1 MVIAA
6 ERHSLQYQEDIN
18 QYLTFLLADEEY
30 AVDIL
35 KVQEIRGWT
44 PVTSI
49 PNVPDYVLGVMSLR
63 GIVVP
68 IINLR
73 KRFNMA
79 SVVFG
84 ATTVVIVV
92 KVVDD
97 KNERVVGLVVDA
109 VSDVCKI
116 NDVEINPAPEVSS
129 VIGGDYIKGLAT
141 INEKLVILL
150 AIDELVNIGVLE
162 IEAENFSA

>member
-1 MVIAA
+1 MVIEA
-6 ERHSLQYQEDIN
+6 EQYSLQYHEDIN

-30 AVDIL
+30 AIDIL

-44 PVTSI
+44 SVTCI
-49 PNVPDYVLGVMSLR
+49 PNVPDYVLGVLNLR

-73 KRFNMA
+73 KRFNMT
-79 SVVFG
+79 SVIFD

-92 KVVDD
+92 KVIDD
-97 KNERVVGLVVDA
+97 KNERIVGLVVDA

-116 NDVEINPAPEVSS
+116 NDAEINPAPDISGG
-129 VIGGDYIKGLAT
+129 IAGDYIKGLAT
-141 INEKLVILL
+141 VNEKLVILL

-162 IEAENFSA
+162 ISDGIK